1 MFHNSKLMM
10 KDGNG
15 PFFYLPKV
23 ICRVFVIEN
32 PLCNE
37 HLPMWYLVNLCF
49 NTSNKHL
56 LPHLPPLVF
65 FIKKYWYRIKLLL
78 LSLLFSFY
86 NGIVTCK
93 RVVSFL
99 SSHPQYLSWTM
110 ASIYG
115 HLNNNTVT
123 VTADERIKGFDQRF
137 NILGAIQFSSWNDSF
152 FKSTSA
158 LLENIPMPFLNDRL
172 CK

>member
-37 HLPMWYLVNLCF
+37 HLPLSDTWWTCVSIHLIS
-49 NTSNKHL
+49 TSFRN
-56 LPHLPPLVF
+56 PPPPLVV
-65 FIKKYWYRIKLLL
+65 FIKEYWYRINLLL

-93 RVVSFL
+93 KVVSFL

-123 VTADERIKGFDQRF
+123 VTADKRIKGFDQRF

-158 LLENIPMPFLNDRL
+158 LLENIPMPFL
-172 CK
+172 

>member
-1 MFHNSKLMM
+1 MVPGPLFDFGLHMFHNSKLMM

-23 ICRVFVIEN
+23 ICCVFVIEN

-37 HLPMWYLVNLCF
+37 HLPLWYLVNLCF

-65 FIKKYWYRIKLLL
+65 FTKKYWYRIKLLL

-123 VTADERIKGFDQRF
+123 VCWWKNKRIR
-137 NILGAIQFSSWNDSF
+137 
-152 FKSTSA
+152 STFQHPGCHPVQ
-158 LLENIPMPFLNDRL
+158 LTKWFIF
-172 CK
+172 

>member
-23 ICRVFVIEN
+23 RSAASLWLRTHSVMSTF
-32 PLCNE
+32 LCDTWWTCVSI
-37 HLPMWYLVNLCF
+37 HLIS
-49 NTSNKHL
+49 TSFRT
-56 LPHLPPLVF
+56 PPPLVF

-123 VTADERIKGFDQRF
+123 VTADKRIKGFDQRF

-158 LLENIPMPFLNDRL
+158 LLENIPMPFL
-172 CK
+172 